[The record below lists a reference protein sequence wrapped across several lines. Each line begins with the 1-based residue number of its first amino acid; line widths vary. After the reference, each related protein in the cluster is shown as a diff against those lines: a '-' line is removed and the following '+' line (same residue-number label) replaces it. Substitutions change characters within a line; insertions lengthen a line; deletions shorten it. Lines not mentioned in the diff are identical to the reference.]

1 MGIAAH
7 KNKNEPPCKFCKN
20 VMDRI
25 KAGEYKRPN
34 NDEVRAANREA
45 TRLRKEAQRQRERD
59 ERLERK
65 RKEAKELGIELYP
78 NGMIK
83 AACGTSAGY
92 RKHKRD
98 GENACPDCMRAS
110 RDASREARKNLPR
123 NPQKPAEC
131 GTAGGYRRHLK
142 AGEEVCAPCRTAMQ
156 DYNNLAKAIRRIK
169 GGLDKLKISARKAA
183 IMPQVALDQYLTAFV
198 EQGLEDTEN
207 YKILW
212 AEHESRTKDRQEEM
226 TAKEYAANEH

>member
-45 TRLRKEAQRQRERD
+45 TRLRKEAQRKRERD
-59 ERLERK
+59 ERLEKK

-78 NGMIK
+78 NGKIK
-83 AACGTSAGY
+83 AAHGTPAGY

-98 GENACPDCMRAS
+98 GEDACPACMIAS
-110 RDASREARKNLPR
+110 RDFSREARKHLPR

-131 GTAGGYRRHLK
+131 GTPGGYRKHLK
-142 AGEEVCAPCRTAMQ
+142 LNEEVDRPCRQAMQ
-156 DYNNLAKAIRRIK
+156 DYNNKAKAIRRIK
-169 GGLDKLKISARKAA
+169 EGLDTLKVSAKKAS
-183 IMPQVALDQYLTAFV
+183 IMPQVTLDQYLTAFV
-198 EQGLEDTEN
+198 EQGLEDHPS
-207 YKILW
+207 YKVLW
-212 AEHESRTKDRQEEM
+212 AEHESRTKDQQEEM
-226 TAKEYAANEH
+226 TAKEFAANEH